1 MRLLLLAALVALALP
16 AQAQDVSA
24 PPTFG
29 DLELD
34 EGFEPDPAQVDLMA
48 GGTITPAVSGC
59 DFGTIAE
66 APDVDLY
73 YSTSG
78 ASTLYISAIGAD
90 DTTLLVNLP
99 DGSWVCDDDSF
110 GDGDPIV
117 VVPNAE
123 DGLYDIW
130 VGTYG
135 GEPVEASLFISEIDP
150 R

>member
-1 MRLLLLAALVALALP
+1 MRLPLLAALVALALP

-24 PPTFG
+24 SPTFG

-34 EGFEPDPAQVDLMA
+34 EGFEPDPVEVALTA
-48 GGTITPAVSGC
+48 GGTIVPAVNGC
-59 DFGTIAE
+59 DFGFVAE

-73 YSTSG
+73 YTTSG

-99 DGSWVCDDDSF
+99 DGSWVCDDDGF

-135 GEPVEASLFISEIDP
+135 EEPVDASLFISEIDP